1 MMMVSNMKPLVSILI
16 PAFNA
21 EKWIAETLE
30 SAIGQTWERKEIIVV
45 DDGSR
50 DQTLAIAR
58 QFSSKG
64 VSIVTQENQGASAA
78 RNKAFSLSQG
88 DHIQWLDADDLL
100 APNKIS
106 LQMEAAASCPNGR
119 TVFSSSYFLFYWRL
133 EKAWCVPDSL
143 WQDLK
148 PIEYLILHLS
158 QNQWMSPA
166 VWLVS
171 RSLTEK
177 VGPWDE
183 RLSLNDDG
191 EYFSRVIAA
200 SDLVNFV
207 REAKCYYRVSGLNQ
221 LSRSNSESA
230 RRSLWLS
237 LQLCI
242 AHLRSLEDSERTRM
256 AALSCLQSYVESF
269 YPEEVEQ
276 LREMNELAIKLGG
289 KLTAPRFNR
298 SMNILKS
305 LVGRKLAKE
314 TLAIYRK
321 LRLVAAIKFDE
332 ALYRLASSPAKVR
345 GLLG

>member
-1 MMMVSNMKPLVSILI
+1 MKPLVSILI

-78 RNKAFSLSQG
+78 RNKAFSLCQG
-88 DHIQWLDADDLL
+88 DYIQWLDADDLL

-106 LQMEAAASCPNGR
+106 LQMEAAASWPNGR
-119 TVFSSSYFLFYWRL
+119 TVFSSSFLLFYWRL
-133 EKAWCVPDSL
+133 EKAWSVPDSL

-148 PIEYLILHLS
+148 PVEYLILHLS

-171 RSLTEK
+171 RSLTEM

-200 SDLVNFV
+200 SELVNFV
-207 REAKCYYRVSGLNQ
+207 PEAKCFYRMSGLNQ

-230 RRSLWLS
+230 RQSLWLS
-237 LQLCI
+237 IQLCI
-242 AHLRSLEDSERTRM
+242 ACLISLEDSERTRI
-256 AALSCLQSYVESF
+256 AALSRLQSYVES
-269 YPEEVEQ
+269 YCPEEAG
-276 LREMNELAIKLGG
+276 LFREVNELAIQLRG
-289 KLTAPRFNR
+289 KLTVPRFNQ
-298 SMNILKS
+298 SKNILKS
-305 LVGRKLAKE
+305 LFGQKLTKE

-321 LRLVAAIKFDE
+321 LRLLAAIKFDE
-332 ALYRLASSPAKVR
+332 ALYRLASTPAKVR
-345 GLLG
+345 D